1 MATQTHKIC
10 LHIYHVCLYFCVS
23 CVCLSVYICA
33 YSLSAY
39 ISAYCMSHLYF
50 CVSSVYISVYI
61 SAYHLSCLSIY
72 AYRLFVCLCTV
83 SAYHQS
89 LSMALSTL
97 IRFRL
102 KTHIFLSF
110 LPFCPHWD
118 GVFIFL
124 KTLSKV
130 DEFSRCV
137 KTRWWRIFSH
147 VTHIISIYIYVYT
160 SIVPVM
166 CYSLS
171 HFSHYRFVTLY
182 TLHITVL

>member
-1 MATQTHKIC
+1 MWSYKECINVTMATQTHKIC
-10 LHIYHVCLYFCVS
+10 LHIYHLSIFLRIVHLSFCLYAPIVCLPIFLPI
-23 CVCLSVYICA
+23 VCPIC
-33 YSLSAY
+33 
-39 ISAYCMSHLYF
+39 ISAYHLSIF
-50 CVSSVYISVYI
+50 LSI

-72 AYRLFVCLCTV
+72 AYRLSVCLYTV

-102 KTHIFLSF
+102 KTNIFLSF

-130 DEFSRCV
+130 DEFSHCV
-137 KTRWWRIFSH
+137 KTE
-147 VTHIISIYIYVYT
+147 VLKMMTHI
-160 SIVPVM
+160 
-166 CYSLS
+166 
-171 HFSHYRFVTLY
+171 
-182 TLHITVL
+182 